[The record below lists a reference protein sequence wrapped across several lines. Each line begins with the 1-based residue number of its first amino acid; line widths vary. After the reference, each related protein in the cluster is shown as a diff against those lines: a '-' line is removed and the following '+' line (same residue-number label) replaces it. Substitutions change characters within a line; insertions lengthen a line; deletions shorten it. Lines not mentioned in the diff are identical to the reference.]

1 MPCPSPTYTGLR
13 NDNASFTN
21 WSGRVSGPV
30 ASWFE
35 PNTLADLVNVVQMAS
50 SGGHRLHAVGSGWAF
65 ENIAY
70 SADWMVRL
78 NRLNKPL
85 MTVTSGALNPQWAAM
100 QAAGNDVLFHV
111 EAGASVADVNDALAA
126 AGLALPTMG
135 GSNGQALA
143 GAITTGTHGGDI
155 ALPPLAGLVM
165 AMHLVTVDGRELWIE
180 RASSPITDDLALA
193 RALSCGDTEILRN
206 DDVFNALLIGFGR
219 FGVIYSYV
227 LRVQKAFRLAEWTTM
242 MPGVVFTTMLRQGI
256 TGHTFL
262 APLLLNLPAP
272 PASLGAIDVA
282 NPRSLEV
289 VYDTNNLG
297 MCYVKRR
304 WLTNNAAADIG
315 IADSPNAMCLI
326 GAGGVLAAAHAVLL
340 PFTGIPIFGIAIAAG
355 LTSLSASLTANPSM
369 TPGAMLASVMQVCWS
384 TNMGWIIPQL
394 ANVQFGQQYQDSL
407 GAGKRGPSHL
417 MLSGFRD
424 QSLQNCFRADSIE
437 PVFDAH
443 QMGYVSFVDSVVQ
456 TAPSM
461 KQAGYISL
469 RWSATLPG
477 TMSMHN
483 FASPNAVAIEVT
495 SLKNLPDNT
504 AWMNLLES
512 FAMAFGGRPHW
523 GQINHSN
530 AGVVAQSFGPAVT
543 TWKNTLGA
551 AVGGSSIF
559 SSAFT
564 VQRGLEPPLA
574 GAAPTIFGK
583 KASDIIAAAAP
594 VRLPPHGGKIIQET
608 PLQPIGPIKPFR

>member
-13 NDNASFTN
+13 NDNTSFTN
-21 WSGRVSGPV
+21 WSGRVTGPV
-30 ASWFE
+30 NSWFE
-35 PNTLADLVNVVQMAS
+35 PNTLAELVSVVQMAS
-50 SGGHRLHAVGSGWAF
+50 SGGHRLHVVGSGWGF

-70 SADWMVRL
+70 SPDWMVRL

-85 MTVTSGALNPQWAAM
+85 MGVTSGALNAQWAAM
-100 QAAGNDVLFHV
+100 QTAGADVLFHV

-126 AGLALPTMG
+126 AGLALPTLG

-180 RASSPITDDLALA
+180 RASAPITDDLALA
-193 RALSCGDTEILRN
+193 RTLSCGDTEILRN

-227 LRVQKAFRLAEWTTM
+227 LRVQQAFRLAEWTTKV
-242 MPGVVFTTMLRQGI
+242 PGVVLTTMLRQGI
-256 TGHTFL
+256 TNHTFL

-272 PASLGAIDVA
+272 PAALGAIDVA

-289 VYDTNNLG
+289 VFDTNNLA

-315 IADSPNAMCLI
+315 IADSANAMCLI
-326 GAGGVLAAAHAVLL
+326 GAPGVLAAAHATLL
-340 PFTGIPIFGIAIAAG
+340 PFTGIPIWGAVIATG
-355 LTSLSASLTANPSM
+355 LASLSANLAANPGM
-369 TPGAMLASVMQVCWS
+369 TPGEMLAGVLQVCWS
-384 TNMGWIIPQL
+384 TSMGWLIPQL
-394 ANVQFGQQYQDSL
+394 ANVQFGLQYQDSV

-443 QMGYVSFVDSVVQ
+443 AMGYTGFLDSVVQ

-483 FASPNAVAIEVT
+483 FSSANAVAIEVT

-530 AGVVAQSFGPAVT
+530 GGVVAQSFGAAAT

-583 KASDIIAAAAP
+583 KASDIIAAARP
-594 VRLPPHGGKIIQET
+594 VKLPPYGGRIIQET
-608 PLQPIGPIKPFR
+608 PLKPIRPIGP